1 MDALEIEHDE
11 SVVFESGGKH
21 LMLMRPIGDT
31 ETVTLN
37 FYSDD
42 VYRELEEAAPY
53 AINVQVKVSVAG
65 PDRKKRPADFKRIA
79 TILRNADYRGFVV
92 LEFEEKG
99 DPREE
104 SRKYLDRLREAFA

>member
-1 MDALEIEHDE
+1 MHETIVEDGVSRMRELAALEIEHDE

-42 VYRELEEAAPY
+42 VL
-53 AINVQVKVSVAG
+53 VVSVS
-65 PDRKKRPADFKRIA
+65 ADFA
-79 TILRNADYRGFVV
+79 PLA
-92 LEFEEKG
+92 
-99 DPREE
+99 P
-104 SRKYLDRLREAFA
+104 